1 MTMAKE
7 GSVAPKE
14 RINVTFKPA
23 TGGAQEEIEL
33 PLKLMVLGDFTQR
46 ADDRK
51 IEDRK
56 PISIDKNSFDEVLAK
71 QELNLTFAVPNR
83 LQDDA
88 EGDDMAVQLR
98 INSMKDFNP
107 ANLVDQVGR
116 VEVLHRVDAQ
126 LHGHVV
132 AFSVVLQAIRHG
144 EGQVEFLLG
153 QHFVEAVLVDADR
166 LAVFDLAIVGAL
178 GEVTQNHQFQWQFDL
193 FLSTTGGGFESDV
206 DAFLGGYRAFFGHGH
221 SPLRLWPEGLVQYH
235 FKIEVAQPAVDLFLA
250 FTHRVV
256 LRQQLTTAVQHA
268 QYVQG
273 EIGFPV
279 AEAAG
284 L

>member
-1 MTMAKE
+1 MAKE

-88 EGDDMAVQLR
+88 ESDDMAVQLR

-107 ANLVDQVGR
+107 ANVVDQVPELKKLMELRDALVALKGPLGNAPAFRKAIESVLADDDSRDR
-116 VEVLHRVDAQ
+116 V
-126 LHGHVV
+126 
-132 AFSVVLQAIRHG
+132 
-144 EGQVEFLLG
+144 
-153 QHFVEAVLVDADR
+153 
-166 LAVFDLAIVGAL
+166 L
-178 GEVTQNHQFQWQFDL
+178 GE
-193 FLSTTGGGFESDV
+193 
-206 DAFLGGYRAFFGHGH
+206 LG
-221 SPLRLWPEGLVQYH
+221 LT
-235 FKIEVAQPAVDLFLA
+235 AQAKLDS
-250 FTHRVV
+250 
-256 LRQQLTTAVQHA
+256 
-268 QYVQG
+268 
-273 EIGFPV
+273 
-279 AEAAG
+279 
-284 L
+284 

>member
-1 MTMAKE
+1 MAKE

-46 ADDRK
+46 ADERK

-107 ANLVDQVGR
+107 ANVVDQVPELKKLMELRDALVALKGPLGNAPAFRKAIESVLADDDSRDR
-116 VEVLHRVDAQ
+116 V
-126 LHGHVV
+126 
-132 AFSVVLQAIRHG
+132 
-144 EGQVEFLLG
+144 
-153 QHFVEAVLVDADR
+153 
-166 LAVFDLAIVGAL
+166 L
-178 GEVTQNHQFQWQFDL
+178 GE
-193 FLSTTGGGFESDV
+193 
-206 DAFLGGYRAFFGHGH
+206 LGLAAHGKLD
-221 SPLRLWPEGLVQYH
+221 S
-235 FKIEVAQPAVDLFLA
+235 
-250 FTHRVV
+250 
-256 LRQQLTTAVQHA
+256 
-268 QYVQG
+268 
-273 EIGFPV
+273 
-279 AEAAG
+279 
-284 L
+284 